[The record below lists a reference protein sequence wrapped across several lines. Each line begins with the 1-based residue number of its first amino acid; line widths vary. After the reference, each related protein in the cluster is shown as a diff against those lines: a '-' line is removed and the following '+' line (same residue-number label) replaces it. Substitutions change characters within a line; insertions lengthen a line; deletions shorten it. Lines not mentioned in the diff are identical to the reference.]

1 MSRFQE
7 LVDLL
12 AETDGLLERLRENGD
27 DEFVRLNSLSV
38 KRRRNEISAEL
49 DEYLA
54 YKQRSFLVYR
64 IMRAGEQR
72 YPAKAVGG
80 ALEAFQDLLTSV
92 YDALVTGP
100 KKRFRPALESI
111 EETLLEFGG
120 ASSGSVKIFLA
131 ADDDRVLFDQTK
143 LQRALQLVEKTL
155 SAQSTDDLT
164 ALSKEVGIASISR
177 AYTWAQHASLNG
189 FTTEL
194 SWGQS
199 LEDRN
204 DILIRREEAER
215 VRALIAERSDEEPV
229 SVEEVGILHG
239 FDRETSYFHFEV
251 HGQKDHIKG
260 EVASSMPQKI
270 TTGVM
275 YKAKMVMTT
284 VTVFATGEEKVKWML
299 LSLAA
304 PSDDESESG
313 LPAR

>member
-12 AETDGLLERLRENGD
+12 TETDELLERLRENGD
-27 DEFVRLNSLSV
+27 DDFIRLNSLSV

-54 YKQRSFLVYR
+54 FKQRSFLVYR
-64 IMRAGEQR
+64 IIRAGEQR

-80 ALEAFQDLLTSV
+80 ALEVFQDLLTSV

-111 EETLLEFGG
+111 QETMLEFGG
-120 ASSGSVKIFLA
+120 ASAGSVKIFLA
-131 ADDDRVLFDQTK
+131 ADEDRVLVDQTK
-143 LQRALQLVEKTL
+143 FHQALQLVEKTL

-177 AYTWAQHASLNG
+177 AYTWAQHASQNG

-199 LEDRN
+199 LENRN
-204 DILIRREEAER
+204 DIVIKREEAER

-239 FDRETSYFHFEV
+239 FDKETSYFHFEV
-251 HGQKDHIKG
+251 SGQKDHIKG
-260 EVASSMPQKI
+260 EVSPSMPQKI
-270 TTGVM
+270 TTGVL
-275 YKAKMVMTT
+275 YKARMIMTT

-299 LSLAA
+299 LSLEA
-304 PSDDESESG
+304 PSSG
-313 LPAR
+313 GGANALPTR